1 MPAPLSHAELRSGK
15 MISEHLRSNPPIP
28 FRQPYVSHPAFA
40 PAQRRWR
47 DASAEKMKIERNYF
61 LRVAFVGWG

>member
-1 MPAPLSHAELRSGK
+1 

-40 PAQRRWR
+40 SRSGGGGM
-47 DASAEKMKIERNYF
+47 ASGEKMQIERNHF

>member
-1 MPAPLSHAELRSGK
+1 